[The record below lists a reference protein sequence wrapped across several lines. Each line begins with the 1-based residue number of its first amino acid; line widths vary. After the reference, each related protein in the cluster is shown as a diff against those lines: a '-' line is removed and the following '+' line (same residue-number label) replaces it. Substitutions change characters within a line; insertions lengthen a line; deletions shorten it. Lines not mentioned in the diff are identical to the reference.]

1 MAYAHFERLSALD
14 SSFLGL
20 EDESSHM
27 HVGSVSIFESAPL
40 EREGSLDVERLR
52 QLIEGNLHKT
62 PRYRQKLMWTLLTHH
77 PVWVDDDRFNFTYH
91 FRHVSLPPPGEERQ
105 LKRLAGRIMSQKL
118 DRHKPLWELWLVE
131 GLTGGRCA
139 VINKVHHCMIDGVSS
154 AEMLAETMT
163 TSPDGTLPE
172 PHPFVPRPAPS
183 PARLLGTEIERRA
196 SESLSLVGDMGRA
209 VGRPRDSLRSL
220 RDSTEAIAEVVRAGL
235 RPASATPLN
244 CAIGPHR
251 RFDWLR
257 MPLAE
262 IKEIKNELGGT
273 INDVVLALASGALR
287 RFLLRRGARIEGLD
301 FRAMLPVNVRGP
313 EDAGYGNRVAM
324 MVARLPLEVVEPAER
339 LAAVT
344 EITTELKQSHQA
356 EGVDTIEQ
364 VGDFVAPNLMI
375 QIARLAARARPFNMT
390 ITNVP
395 GPQHTLYML
404 GAPLREVY
412 GLVPLYRDQA
422 LGMGLFSYDGGLFWG
437 LNADW
442 DAVPDLH
449 DVVDALVLE
458 FDALRKRTAPTA
470 QSRPTRQ

>member
-1 MAYAHFERLSALD
+1 MAYTHYERLSALD
-14 SSFLGL
+14 ASFLGL

-27 HVGSVSIFESAPL
+27 HVGSVSVFEAAPL
-40 EREGSLDVERLR
+40 EREGSLDVERIR
-52 QLIEGNLHKT
+52 QLVEGNLHKT
-62 PRYRQKLMWTLLTHH
+62 PRYRQKLMWTPLTQH
-77 PVWVDDDRFNFTYH
+77 PVWVDDDRFNFSYH
-91 FRHVSLPPPGEERQ
+91 LRHVSLPPPGSERQ
-105 LKRLAGRIMSQKL
+105 LKRLAGRVMSQKL
-118 DRHKPLWELWLVE
+118 DLHKPLWELWLVE
-131 GLTGGRCA
+131 GLEGGRFA
-139 VINKVHHCMIDGVSS
+139 TINKTHHCMIDGVSS
-154 AEMLAETMT
+154 AEMLSETMG

-183 PARLLGTEIERRA
+183 PSHLLRAEVGRRVD
-196 SESLSLVGDMGRA
+196 ESLSLVRSVGRA
-209 VGRPRDSLRSL
+209 LGRPSESVRGL
-220 RDSTEAIAEVVRAGL
+220 RDSTEAVAEAVRAGL

-257 MPLAE
+257 MPLEE

-287 RFLLRRGARIEGLD
+287 RFLVGRGGSVGGLD

-313 EDAGYGNRVAM
+313 EDAGHGNRVAM
-324 MVARLPLEVVEPAER
+324 MVARLPLEVADPGER

-344 EITTELKQSHQA
+344 EITTELKQSRQA
-356 EGVDTIEQ
+356 EGVETIEQ

-375 QIARLAARARPFNMT
+375 QVARLAARARPFNMT

-395 GPQHTLYML
+395 GPQYTLYML
-404 GAPLREVY
+404 AAPLREVY

-422 LGMGLFSYDGGLFWG
+422 LGMVLFSYDGGLFWG

-449 DVVDALVLE
+449 DVVDALALE
-458 FDALRKRTAPTA
+458 FDALRKRAVPTA
-470 QSRPTRQ
+470 RNRPTQE